1 MRRLL
6 AGGLALV
13 LSLVGLVG
21 LATSAS
27 SAATIVISQP
37 QPSGT
42 TASGEPYFRAGSYTL
57 AIGYAAVSAG
67 EEIIVKAPNGVTI
80 PDEALQKSAAN
91 QLIESV
97 TRAANGDIVIVFKD
111 AATSQGWLD
120 LEFTIEQIESAT
132 PWTDEWRVNDV
143 TSPIDVVIVPSGQT
157 PAVVQTNAGKS
168 TSWTDLSRFVSVDSD
183 GLVQIDEAGLSAVT
197 FTYTITADSKEARE
211 VVITDTMSNLVLV
224 EGSLVGKKTVWNSY
238 GLEPVETVNLPG
250 LPVLSGSTSP
260 PALAGQET
268 QTGVRAFVRTPVTP
282 LARPRES
289 GPARRWW
296 PSRC

>member
-1 MRRLL
+1 M
-6 AGGLALV
+6 
-13 LSLVGLVG
+13 
-21 LATSAS
+21 
-27 SAATIVISQP
+27 
-37 QPSGT
+37 
-42 TASGEPYFRAGSYTL
+42 
-57 AIGYAAVSAG
+57 
-67 EEIIVKAPNGVTI
+67 TI

-224 EGSLVGKKTVWNSY
+224 EGSLVGKKTGWNSY

-250 LPVLSGSTSP
+250 LPVLSGSTFTHTFAAE
-260 PALAGQET
+260 ALSKYTFTYQARFDSTALTEVKKDLQAGYDWLLQQGNGGQFSVPLANEAT
-268 QTGVRAFVRTPVTP
+268 IGGVPRSASHYLSGSVAAPKRPDLGRAFGKSASLADPTVVEFAEDGVT
-282 LARPRES
+282 LARV
-289 GPARRWW
+289 AL
-296 PSRC
+296 

>member
-1 MRRLL
+1 M
-6 AGGLALV
+6 
-13 LSLVGLVG
+13 
-21 LATSAS
+21 
-27 SAATIVISQP
+27 
-37 QPSGT
+37 
-42 TASGEPYFRAGSYTL
+42 
-57 AIGYAAVSAG
+57 
-67 EEIIVKAPNGVTI
+67 
-80 PDEALQKSAAN
+80 
-91 QLIESV
+91 
-97 TRAANGDIVIVFKD
+97 
-111 AATSQGWLD
+111 
-120 LEFTIEQIESAT
+120 
-132 PWTDEWRVNDV
+132 
-143 TSPIDVVIVPSGQT
+143 
-157 PAVVQTNAGKS
+157 
-168 TSWTDLSRFVSVDSD
+168 DSD